1 MNKIN
6 PSKLFR
12 DLRSVLGKH
21 SPEILTGIG
30 IAGMIGSTVLAV
42 KATPKA
48 LQLIENEKEELGV
61 NYLTPKETIKATWK
75 CYIPAAVS
83 TVTSAA
89 CLIGSNTVYSRRI
102 AAISTAYSLSESYL
116 KEYKEKVVE
125 TIGDKKEKAIREKIS
140 QEHIE
145 KREVSPSEIIDTD
158 KGDTLFLDPISNRL
172 FRSDIESVK
181 RAVNVVNYNMTHDPF
196 EGAATLSDFYDE
208 LGLSRTLVSDK
219 LGWNYSNGSGLL
231 EVSLNPA
238 EKNGKPCFE
247 LDYNYIPTYEYAT
260 FYR

>member
-1 MNKIN
+1 MNKPNFAKI
-6 PSKLFR
+6 FR
-12 DLRSVLGKH
+12 GIRSSVGKH

-48 LQLIENEKEELGV
+48 LQLIENEKAELKV
-61 NYLTPKETIKATWK
+61 NYLTPKEVIKATWK
-75 CYIPAAVS
+75 CYLPAAVS

-89 CLIGSNTVYSRRI
+89 CLIGANTVHSRRI
-102 AAISTAYSLSESYL
+102 AALSTAYTLSESYL

-125 TIGDKKEKAIREKIS
+125 TIGEKKEKTIREKIS
-140 QEHIE
+140 KDHIE
-145 KREVSPSEIIDTD
+145 KRQIKPSEVIITE
-158 KGDTLFLDPISNRL
+158 KGDTLFLDPISDRL

-181 RAVNVVNYNMTHDPF
+181 RAVNQVNYNMTHDPF

-219 LGWNYSNGSGLL
+219 LGWNYANGSGLL
-231 EVSLNPA
+231 EVDLHPA
-238 EKNGKPCFE
+238 EKDGKPCFE
-247 LDYNYIPTYEYAT
+247 LDYNYVPTYEYAT
-260 FYR
+260 FYK